1 MSSYLLLRNNKESGP
16 FTIDEIKGMSL
27 KSYDLLWV
35 VGKSAAW
42 RYPGEI
48 AEIKSFAP
56 PVPEQLTGVYRMTK
70 AENLNTGSRE
80 TNSQKAVTP
89 VKTIYVNLPSEK
101 KQVIIQRERVLT
113 DQDFSEKHISAFYP
127 SDLNH
132 KNDNGSVRFSG
143 RILWISAIIMLF
155 GAGLLTGFVISDR
168 GKYFSKDDIH
178 QQTGHLRYPSGV
190 TSKKEILLPV
200 SEKAIAD
207 NTIIQS
213 GESASILSDPLKTTN
228 QPTKKNTAYTNK
240 KYPDNGTSKKDT
252 SVVQKS
258 IVLIANPKDS
268 LKKNASDNTVLY
280 QKIKSHPENYIDL
293 VTGRYSIGVFGGISG
308 FPVTVTNNSI
318 IVMDQVIIS
327 IDYIQNNEKIFK
339 TENICFTGL
348 EPGETVTMR
357 APKSPRGVK
366 VVTHIRIVNSAIPD
380 TSYSN

>member
-56 PVPEQLTGVYRMTK
+56 PVPEQPDDKYRKVK
-70 AENLNTGSRE
+70 ADNTNTISKE
-80 TNSQKAVTP
+80 TRSQEVIYP
-89 VKTIYVNLPSEK
+89 VKSIYVNLPSEK
-101 KQVIIQRERVLT
+101 KQVFVHREKLLT
-113 DQDFSEKHISAFYP
+113 EQNYSEKLLPESDS
-127 SDLNH
+127 SDLYPKKENR
-132 KNDNGSVRFSG
+132 SVRLSG
-143 RILWISAIIMLF
+143 KILWISTITLLF

-178 QQTGHLRYPSGV
+178 TQTGHLRYPSGV
-190 TSKKEILLPV
+190 TSKKEILLPT
-200 SEKAIAD
+200 SEKVTAD
-207 NTIIQS
+207 NTIVQS
-213 GESASILSDPLKTTN
+213 GESASILSEPLKTTK
-228 QPTKKNTAYTNK
+228 QLTKKNTVYTNK
-240 KYPDNGTSKKDT
+240 KSPNNGTSKKDT
-252 SVVQKS
+252 SMVQKS
-258 IVLIANPKDS
+258 IVLISNPNDS
-268 LKKNASDNTVLY
+268 LKKNVSDKTVLY
-280 QKIKSHPENYIDL
+280 QKIKAHPENYIDL
-293 VTGRYSIGVFGGISG
+293 VTGRYSTGVFGGISS
-308 FPVTVTNNSI
+308 FPVTVTNNSA

-348 EPGETVTMR
+348 EPGENVTMR
-357 APKSPRGVK
+357 APKSTRGVK
-366 VVTHIRIVNSAIPD
+366 VATHIRIVNSAIPD